1 MSKFVNGGTLS
12 GAVQMG
18 DSADLFD
25 NRNGIVIG
33 RISMLLGNDTFLGG
47 AGSETVD
54 GGDGNDKLVG
64 GLGSDRLTGAAGND
78 RLDGGLGND
87 KLTGG
92 EGRDSLTGGLGN
104 DTFVFATALVA
115 GEADSIRD
123 FNSVNDTFQLKM
135 AVFTGLSHTGKLAA
149 DAFHLGSAAKDA
161 EDRII
166 YHKTTGALFYD
177 PDGTGPEAQIQIA
190 VLANKAVLALSD
202 FIVI

>member
-1 MSKFVNGGTLS
+1 MTRFINGGTLS
-12 GAVQMG
+12 GSIQMG

-47 AGSETVD
+47 AGGETVD

-64 GLGSDRLTGAAGND
+64 GLGNDKLTGGAGND
-78 RLDGGLGND
+78 RLDGGVGND

-92 EGRDSLTGGLGN
+92 AGRDNLTGGLGS
-104 DTFVFATALVA
+104 DTFIFAAAPAA
-115 GEADSIRD
+115 GEADVIAD
-123 FNSVNDTFQLKM
+123 FSSANDTFQLKKSIF
-135 AVFTGLSHTGKLAA
+135 AGLSHTGKLPA

-166 YHKTTGALFYD
+166 
-177 PDGTGPEAQIQIA
+177 
-190 VLANKAVLALSD
+190 
-202 FIVI
+202 